1 MKKNKSNM
9 FKNKT
14 NQQLE
19 TYLKLLKITSIALI
33 TVLTFL
39 IGISIYVFTTKENKA
54 PFIASFVI
62 VLSFSIILL
71 SEFVI
76 MNQIKNELTLRK
88 END

>member
-9 FKNKT
+9 FENKT

-19 TYLKLLKITSIALI
+19 TNLKLLKITSIALI
-33 TVLTFL
+33 TVLSFL
-39 IGISIYVFTTKENKA
+39 IGISIYGFITKENKA

-62 VLSFSIILL
+62 VLSCGIILL
-71 SEFVI
+71 AEFVI

>member
-1 MKKNKSNM
+1 MKENKSNM

-14 NQQLE
+14 TQQLR

-39 IGISIYVFTTKENKA
+39 IGISIYGFMTKENKA
-54 PFIASFVI
+54 PFIASFAI
-62 VLSFSIILL
+62 VMSCGIILL

-76 MNQIKNELTLRK
+76 MNQIKNELNVRK
-88 END
+88 ENN